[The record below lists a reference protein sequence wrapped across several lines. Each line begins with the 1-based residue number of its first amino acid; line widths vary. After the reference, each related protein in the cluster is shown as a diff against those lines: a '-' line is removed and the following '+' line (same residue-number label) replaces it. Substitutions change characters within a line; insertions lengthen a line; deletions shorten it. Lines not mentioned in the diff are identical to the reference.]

1 VASSVDGLVS
11 GLSTTA
17 LIGQLMQVEAVPQTA
32 LKTKVT
38 SEQTVQSALR
48 SVNTKFAALKT
59 AAHALRVDDALQSS
73 VWKGTRPTSSAPDAL
88 TASTTDGATAGEVTV
103 SVTHLA
109 RASVVTAALPASGPV
124 TDAGKVHV
132 KIGTADPVEIEVATD
147 TPEGLAEAINAKGLA
162 VKAAVVTADQGKILQ
177 LTSTNTG
184 VANAVSL
191 TGPPGVSNGGLVAGA
206 TVATAVGAQDA
217 RIKVGSGD
225 PVTGGYTISSG
236 TNTFTSVLPG
246 VTMVAAKVQD
256 NVTITVTS
264 DTAGAASKMQDVVDA
279 ANAALAEIAKYA
291 TYDATNKK
299 AGPLLS
305 DSLMRSLQQQVLGA
319 VTGGATDFG
328 SFKQLGLE
336 TNRSGRLTFDRGA
349 FVAAVQKKPDAVKNA
364 VGQGLAVGLEDI
376 ATKASNSVDG
386 TITLAIKAR
395 DGVIRDLNTQVSNW
409 DIRLSGRR
417 KALERQFS
425 NLEVA
430 LGKLKDQSNWL
441 AGQLASLPSGS
452 G

>member
-1 VASSVDGLVS
+1 VGSTVDGLVS

-17 LIGQLMQVEAVPQTA
+17 LIGQLMQVEAVPQNT

-38 SEQTVQSALR
+38 AEQTVQTALR
-48 SVNTKFAALKT
+48 SINTKFAALKNV
-59 AAHALRVDDALQSS
+59 AHALREDDALQSS

-88 TASTTDGATAGEVTV
+88 TATTADGATAGEVTV

-124 TDAGKVHV
+124 TDAGKVYV
-132 KIGTADPVEIEVATD
+132 KIGTADPVEIDVTTD
-147 TPEGLAEAINAKGLA
+147 TPEGVAEAINAKGLA

-177 LTSTNTG
+177 LTATKTG

-191 TGPPGVSNGGLVAGA
+191 TGPPGVANGGLVGTA
-206 TVATAVGAQDA
+206 TIANAVTAQDA

-225 PVTGGYTISSG
+225 PATGGYTISSA

-264 DTAGAASKMQDVVDA
+264 DTAGAASKMQEVVDA
-279 ANAALAEIAKYA
+279 ANAALAEIAKY
-291 TYDATNKK
+291 TSYDPSTKK
-299 AGPLLS
+299 GGPLLS

-328 SFKQLGLE
+328 SFKQVGLE
-336 TNRSGRLTFDRGA
+336 TNRNGRLTFDRSA
-349 FVAAVQKKPDAVKNA
+349 FIAAVQKNPTAVRDAVA
-364 VGQGLAVGLEDI
+364 TGLAVGLEGL
-376 ATKASNSVDG
+376 AAKASNSVDG
-386 TITLAIKAR
+386 NITLAIKAK
-395 DGVIRDLNTQVSNW
+395 DGAIRDLNTQVSNW
-409 DIRLSGRR
+409 DVRLSGRR

-441 AGQLASLPSGS
+441 AGQLAGLPSG